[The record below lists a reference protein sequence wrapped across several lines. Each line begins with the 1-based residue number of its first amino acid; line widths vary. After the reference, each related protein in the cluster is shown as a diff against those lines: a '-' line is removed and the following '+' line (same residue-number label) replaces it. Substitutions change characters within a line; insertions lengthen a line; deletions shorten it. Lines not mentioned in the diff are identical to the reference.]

1 MQVAQLRVEN
11 TTLIKRLTEI
21 GQKYNEAAVD
31 NRILKADVEALRA
44 KVRIMM
50 HMTGVQDINNP
61 EMDKEKVN
69 TRQDIPNCLPLQS
82 DPCTFLAMHIPY
94 HSAAP
99 FGCDSFAVACVD
111 LAQGFAAMV
120 ILDSSVVFQRVVPLF
135 QRMVVLFR

>member
-1 MQVAQLRVEN
+1 MPVSAARTAADSSFNGPQVAQLRVEN

-61 EMDKEKVN
+61 DLDKEKV
-69 TRQDIPNCLPLQS
+69 TALSRAKFLLTIPLS
-82 DPCTFLAMHIPY
+82 
-94 HSAAP
+94 
-99 FGCDSFAVACVD
+99 
-111 LAQGFAAMV
+111 
-120 ILDSSVVFQRVVPLF
+120 
-135 QRMVVLFR
+135 